1 MRRKMKKLFSLFL
14 LISALI
20 SFSCSDDATS
30 PNGGG
35 LGGGGTGGGSVTF
48 TVVVVQNQQTQELF
62 FEFKPDK
69 DVVINSMTAN
79 CAAAGVNN
87 QNITGFD
94 GTTVY
99 NANNPAYVGPV
110 TVTLTS
116 GQQWSFPIAG
126 KLGSSTG
133 TAYNVTATC
142 NIQ

>member
-1 MRRKMKKLFSLFL
+1 MKKLFSLFL

-20 SFSCSDDATS
+20 SFSCSDDATG
-30 PNGGG
+30 PGGGGGG
-35 LGGGGTGGGSVTF
+35 LGGGGNGGGGGNVTF
-48 TVVVVQNQQTQELF
+48 TVIVVQNQQTQEYF

-69 DVVINSMTAN
+69 DIVINSMTAN

-99 NANNPAYVGPV
+99 SANNPAYVGPI
-110 TVTLTS
+110 TVTLTQ
-116 GQQWSFPIAG
+116 GQQWSFPITG
-126 KLGSSTG
+126 KIGTSTG

-142 NIQ
+142 NI